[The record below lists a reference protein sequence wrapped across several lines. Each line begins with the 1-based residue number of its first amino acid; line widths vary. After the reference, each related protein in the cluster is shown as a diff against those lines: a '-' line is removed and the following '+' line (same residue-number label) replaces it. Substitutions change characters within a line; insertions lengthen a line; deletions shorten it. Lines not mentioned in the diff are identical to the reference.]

1 MLARLVEKAGLPASE
16 KARSNSDDEE
26 SRGDGVRDGSDDEDQ
41 DEFDD
46 YDKPTP
52 SWIARC
58 NPAPQRETVLGAL
71 LSPDA
76 DKVAL
81 KLLCKLYDMASA

>member
-1 MLARLVEKAGLPASE
+1 
-16 KARSNSDDEE
+16 DEE
-26 SRGDGVRDGSDDEDQ
+26 SRRNGVGGDDDEEDR
-41 DEFDD
+41 DEFDE

-52 SWIARC
+52 SWIVRC

-81 KLLCKLYDMASA
+81 KLLCKLYDMAAA